1 MLPMLG
7 HDRICLKLRNVYYF
21 GFLTSILEVCRWLLF
36 KIQIE
41 DNLIMAE
48 KRQAKRAIA
57 LAVILAD

>member
-7 HDRICLKLRNVYYF
+7 HDRICLKLRNVYHF
-21 GFLTSILEVCRWLLF
+21 GFLTSILEVCSRLLF

-41 DNLIMAE
+41 DNLITLE
-48 KRQAKRAIA
+48 KRQAKTAIA

>member
-7 HDRICLKLRNVYYF
+7 HDRICLKLRNVYHF
-21 GFLTSILEVCRWLLF
+21 GFLTSILEVCSRLLF

-41 DNLIMAE
+41 DNLITLE